1 MPKVSVILPNYNGEK
16 YLRQA
21 ISSVLN
27 QSFKDFELIIVDDAS
42 TDSSKKIIKE
52 FEDERIITYFA
63 EKNRHVVFT
72 FNIGLKIAKGEYI
85 ARIDS
90 DDIWETDKLEKQVK
104 FMDTHVEYGG
114 CFSKVHIM
122 DEHSEIVDYKY
133 NYSFIYNL
141 FNEPENMEQ
150 KQWVLYF
157 FYVGNCL
164 CNSSSFIRKS
174 ALETVGLF
182 CNMAYVPGEDF
193 ELWGRLVVKY
203 PIYLFQEKLVRY
215 RWSDEEGKVSGIN
228 HGREYAFLNIHML
241 FRKNYLDYMT
251 DEEFVRYFGN
261 KFIDKQSK
269 TTEELECEKAQIL
282 LQCSEINIL
291 GIERYEELLRNPDML
306 NLLENK
312 YQFSLSEYYNEYK
325 KLNFYSAIKC
335 DIERLKQEKEA
346 LFYQIK
352 EREMEIEEKQNI
364 IEVMTHSTSWRFTE
378 PLRKIGRILK
388 KKRFK

>member
-1 MPKVSVILPNYNGEK
+1 
-16 YLRQA
+16 
-21 ISSVLN
+21 
-27 QSFKDFELIIVDDAS
+27 
-42 TDSSKKIIKE
+42 
-52 FEDERIITYFA
+52 
-63 EKNRHVVFT
+63 
-72 FNIGLKIAKGEYI
+72 
-85 ARIDS
+85 
-90 DDIWETDKLEKQVK
+90 
-104 FMDTHVEYGG
+104 
-114 CFSKVHIM
+114 
-122 DEHSEIVDYKY
+122 
-133 NYSFIYNL
+133 
-141 FNEPENMEQ
+141 
-150 KQWVLYF
+150 
-157 FYVGNCL
+157 
-164 CNSSSFIRKS
+164 
-174 ALETVGLF
+174 
-182 CNMAYVPGEDF
+182 MAYVPGEDF

-325 KLNFYSAIKC
+325 KWC
-335 DIERLKQEKEA
+335 
-346 LFYQIK
+346 
-352 EREMEIEEKQNI
+352 
-364 IEVMTHSTSWRFTE
+364 
-378 PLRKIGRILK
+378 
-388 KKRFK
+388 

>member
-1 MPKVSVILPNYNGEK
+1 MRP
-16 YLRQA
+16 
-21 ISSVLN
+21 
-27 QSFKDFELIIVDDAS
+27 
-42 TDSSKKIIKE
+42 
-52 FEDERIITYFA
+52 
-63 EKNRHVVFT
+63 
-72 FNIGLKIAKGEYI
+72 
-85 ARIDS
+85 
-90 DDIWETDKLEKQVK
+90 
-104 FMDTHVEYGG
+104 
-114 CFSKVHIM
+114 
-122 DEHSEIVDYKY
+122 
-133 NYSFIYNL
+133 
-141 FNEPENMEQ
+141 
-150 KQWVLYF
+150 LY
-157 FYVGNCL
+157 
-164 CNSSSFIRKS
+164 
-174 ALETVGLF
+174 
-182 CNMAYVPGEDF
+182 MAYVPGEDF